1 MNSIPSLPIIEARNL
16 TVRFGER
23 TIFENVSFTIHRG
36 DILVILGGSG
46 CGKSTLLRTLT
57 GLNQPTEGQVL
68 IDGEDFTAAVGAE
81 RTRLLRKFG
90 ILFQSGGLFASMSL
104 AENIALPLQTY
115 TNLSENDIETMI
127 TLKLGSVGLDGFQ
140 EFLPSEISGGMKK
153 RAGLAR
159 AMALDPEI
167 LFFDEP
173 SAGLDPIS
181 SVSLDNLILNLN
193 SALGTTMIVVTHELD
208 SINKIA
214 KRALMLDRDA
224 QGIIAFGT
232 LDEVKNNI
240 SNPRINHFFNR
251 IAEE

>member
-1 MNSIPSLPIIEARNL
+1 MNNSLPIIEARNL

-23 TIFENVSFTIHRG
+23 TIFENVSFTINRG

-68 IDGEDFTAAVGAE
+68 FDGEDFTAATGKD
-81 RTRLLRKFG
+81 RIRLLRKFG

-193 SALGTTMIVVTHELD
+193 SALGTTMVVVTHELD

-224 QGIIAFGT
+224 CGIIAFGT
-232 LDEVKNNI
+232 LNEVKSNTT
-240 SNPRINHFFNR
+240 NPRINHFFNR

>member
-1 MNSIPSLPIIEARNL
+1 VDSSVPIIEARNL
-16 TVRFGER
+16 TVRFGDR
-23 TIFENVSFTIHRG
+23 TIFENVSFTVNRG

-57 GLNQPTEGQVL
+57 GLNQPVGGQVL
-68 IDGEDFTAAVGAE
+68 IDGEDFTAATGKE
-81 RTRLLRKFG
+81 RIRLLRKFG

-115 TNLSENDIETMI
+115 TNLTPSEIEMMI
-127 TLKLGSVGLDGFQ
+127 TLKLGAVGLDGFQ

-214 KRALMLDRDA
+214 RNALMLDRDA
-224 QGIIAFGT
+224 QGIIAMGT
-232 LDEVKNNI
+232 LDEVKNNT
-240 SNPRINHFFNR
+240 SNPRISHFFNR

>member
-1 MNSIPSLPIIEARNL
+1 MNPFAPIIEARNL

-23 TIFENVSFTIHRG
+23 TIFQNINFTVNRG

-57 GLNQPTEGQVL
+57 GLNTPTDGQVF
-68 IDGEDFTAAVGAE
+68 IGGEDFTSAFGE
-81 RTRLLRKFG
+81 DRIRLLRSFG

-104 AENIALPLQTY
+104 AENVALPLQTY
-115 TNLSENDIETMI
+115 TNLSEQEIETMI
-127 TLKLGSVGLDGFQ
+127 TIKLGSVGLDGFQ

-173 SAGLDPIS
+173 SAGLDPIN

-214 KRALMLDRDA
+214 QKVIMLDRDA
-224 QGIIAFGT
+224 QGIIAMGT
-232 LDEVKNNI
+232 LEEVKNDT
-240 SNPRINHFFNR
+240 SNPRISHFFNR

>member
-1 MNSIPSLPIIEARNL
+1 MNQSIPIIEARNL

-23 TIFENVSFTIHRG
+23 TIFENVSFTISRG

-57 GLNQPTEGQVL
+57 GLIRPAEGQVL
-68 IDGEDFTAAVGAE
+68 IDGEDFTASFGKE

-115 TNLSENDIETMI
+115 TNLSEDEIETMI
-127 TLKLGSVGLDGFQ
+127 TIKLGSVGLDGFQ
-140 EFLPSEISGGMKK
+140 EYLPSEISGGMKK

-159 AMALDPEI
+159 AIALDPEI

-181 SVSLDNLILNLN
+181 SVALDNLILNLN

-214 KRALMLDRDA
+214 RRALMLDREA

-232 LDEVKNNI
+232 LDEVKNST
-240 SNPRINHFFNR
+240 SNPRIHNFFNR

>member
-1 MNSIPSLPIIEARNL
+1 MNPTVPIIEARNL

-23 TIFENVSFTIHRG
+23 TIFQNVSFTVNRG
-36 DILVILGGSG
+36 DIVVILGGSG

-57 GLNQPTEGQVL
+57 GLNQPTEGQVF
-68 IDGEDFTAAVGAE
+68 IAGEDFTAASGDD
-81 RTRLLRKFG
+81 RIRLLRKFG

-104 AENIALPLQTY
+104 AENVALPLQTY
-115 TNLSENDIETMI
+115 TNLNEHEIETMI
-127 TLKLGSVGLDGFQ
+127 TVKLGSVGLDGFQ
-140 EFLPSEISGGMKK
+140 EYLPSEISGGMKK

-214 KRALMLDRDA
+214 QKAIMLDRDA
-224 QGIIAFGT
+224 QGIIAIGT
-232 LDEVKNNI
+232 LEDVKNNT
-240 SNPRINHFFNR
+240 SNPRISHFFNR

>member
-1 MNSIPSLPIIEARNL
+1 MNPIVPIIEARNL

-23 TIFENVSFTIHRG
+23 TIFQNVSFTVNRG
-36 DILVILGGSG
+36 DIVVILGGSG

-57 GLNQPTEGQVL
+57 GLNLPTEGQVF
-68 IDGEDFTAAVGAE
+68 IAGEDFTAASGDD
-81 RTRLLRKFG
+81 RIRLLRKFG

-104 AENIALPLQTY
+104 AENVALPLQTY
-115 TNLSENDIETMI
+115 TNLNELEIETMI
-127 TLKLGSVGLDGFQ
+127 TVKLGSVGLDGFQ
-140 EFLPSEISGGMKK
+140 EYLPSEISGGMKK

-214 KRALMLDRDA
+214 QKAIMLDRDA
-224 QGIIAFGT
+224 QGIIAIGT
-232 LDEVKNNI
+232 LEEVKNNT
-240 SNPRINHFFNR
+240 SNPRISHFFNR

>member
-1 MNSIPSLPIIEARNL
+1 MNPTVPIIEARNL
-16 TVRFGER
+16 TVRFGDR
-23 TIFENVSFTIHRG
+23 TIFQNVSFTVNRG
-36 DILVILGGSG
+36 DIVVILGGSG

-57 GLNQPTEGQVL
+57 GLIQPTEGQVF
-68 IDGEDFTAAVGAE
+68 IAGEDFTAASGE
-81 RTRLLRKFG
+81 DRIRLLRKFG

-104 AENIALPLQTY
+104 AENVALPLQTY
-115 TNLSENDIETMI
+115 TNLTDKEIETTI
-127 TLKLGSVGLDGFQ
+127 TIKLGSVGLDGFQ

-214 KRALMLDRDA
+214 QKAIMLDRDA
-224 QGIIAFGT
+224 QGIIAIGT
-232 LDEVKNNI
+232 LEEVKNNT
-240 SNPRINHFFNR
+240 SNPRISHFFNR